1 MRIRSEFLMMG
12 VVIPVFLLVFQSALA
27 QYVIQRS
34 VFGNG
39 GASLSSSANKLVGTL
54 GQPLIGTMSG
64 TSNRQNAGFWYAQ
77 GYQLTSVEEKPAE
90 ELPVEYQL
98 KQNYPNPFNPT
109 TTIEFEIPE
118 RVNVKLIVYDILAR
132 EISTLVDKEL
142 EPGKYKVD
150 FDAKNL
156 PSGVYFYRLEAGK
169 FASVKKMVL
178 VR

>member
-1 MRIRSEFLMMG
+1 MYIVNGDIYG
-12 VVIPVFLLVFQSALA
+12 VSIS
-27 QYVIQRS
+27 YVTG
-34 VFGNG
+34 VE
-39 GASLSSSANKLVGTL
+39 
-54 GQPLIGTMSG
+54 
-64 TSNRQNAGFWYAQ
+64 NAEDVPRTF
-77 GYQLTSVEEKPAE
+77 T
-90 ELPVEYQL
+90 L